1 GKLKPGESFFTGVT
15 TIHFEKGWPW
25 KRLLNAVGAVT
36 TAVVLIVLIVTKFTE
51 GAWVIV
57 LAVPLLIVFF
67 RSISRHY
74 GNVAESLSTRDLELA
89 DVTRPVANVLIVP
102 VADIHRG
109 TLYAL
114 QFAKTF
120 SDDVR
125 VISVVTSDQERER
138 LIRRWNR
145 FPEITKDMNLICIDY
160 EYRDI
165 LTPLVEYIE
174 KVNSTEFPDEVVTV
188 VIPEFV
194 SESIGSQFLHNQTAN
209 FLRFRLRGHKDVA
222 VIDVPYQIS

>member
-1 GKLKPGESFFTGVT
+1 
-15 TIHFEKGWPW
+15 
-25 KRLLNAVGAVT
+25 
-36 TAVVLIVLIVTKFTE
+36 
-51 GAWVIV
+51 
-57 LAVPLLIVFF
+57 
-67 RSISRHY
+67 
-74 GNVAESLSTRDLELA
+74 
-89 DVTRPVANVLIVP
+89 
-102 VADIHRG
+102 
-109 TLYAL
+109 
-114 QFAKTF
+114 
-120 SDDVR
+120 
-125 VISVVTSDQERER
+125 
-138 LIRRWNR
+138 
-145 FPEITKDMNLICIDY
+145 MNLICIDY